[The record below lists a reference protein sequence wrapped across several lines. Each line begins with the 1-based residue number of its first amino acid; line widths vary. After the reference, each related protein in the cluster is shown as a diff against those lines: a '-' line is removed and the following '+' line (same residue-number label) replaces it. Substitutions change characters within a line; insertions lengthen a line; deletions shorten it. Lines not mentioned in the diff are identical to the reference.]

1 MYKQIHM
8 EDQGEE
14 DHSDSESVLLLGAPQ
29 DPPQQKGWSLLQR
42 FVVILCSSSIILL
55 NCVRPSDGTYCLF
68 SGLLSLAPFYDHLA
82 WLKHHT
88 SLDTIPEFNWLP
100 VGNHALDS
108 FANWYSVGAGKP
120 APKHYNPLK
129 DPLHIPNLQNDILEP
144 MCEALHNR
152 DVKIKHVIL
161 IKLESTQQDVERGKP
176 CRIFL
181 LEGP

>member
-1 MYKQIHM
+1 MRKITVTASLYCCLVRLKT
-8 EDQGEE
+8 
-14 DHSDSESVLLLGAPQ
+14 HSSRRAGHC
-29 DPPQQKGWSLLQR
+29 
-42 FVVILCSSSIILL
+42 CSA
-55 NCVRPSDGTYCLF
+55 
-68 SGLLSLAPFYDHLA
+68 LLSYCAAQASFSCIVFDRLMGRPFYDHLA

-88 SLDTIPEFNWLP
+88 ALDTIPEFNWLP

-108 FANWYSVGAGKP
+108 STNWYSVGAGKP
-120 APKHYNPLK
+120 APKHYNSLE

-144 MCEALHNR
+144 VCEALHNR

-161 IKLESTQQDVERGKP
+161 LKLESTQQDVERGKP